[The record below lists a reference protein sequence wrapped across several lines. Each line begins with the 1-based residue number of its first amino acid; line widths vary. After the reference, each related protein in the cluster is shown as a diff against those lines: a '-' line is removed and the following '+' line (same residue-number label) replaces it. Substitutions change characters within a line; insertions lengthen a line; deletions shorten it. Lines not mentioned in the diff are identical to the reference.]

1 MAGTAQQKPLRRG
14 ATARLSS
21 SRTGKG
27 DLVAEVLEK
36 EMASSMPVDAAN
48 RFSGRRPSRLPAL
61 EGSVPG
67 RSDPTN
73 STSMAS
79 KRPSS
84 SQGVAS
90 ATCAVA
96 PQTPSSRRC
105 PVRRRASTTAV
116 GEVHGLNTQQLGA
129 VLRRRGTEC
138 LDSPITDDKDD
149 CDNGAEAEKVVR
161 SQTAIIGTETGH
173 SEDASDQVVAPKLA
187 DLNLLM
193 SDELHNFDYQ
203 RAAQPSTSVEG
214 LTFQQRKRLEG
225 RRRSLE
231 LQALLCDEEGTE
243 GEPKER
249 EQAAVA
255 DVILPISKEEQY
267 WQEVWQIAKIARN
280 DAEANDARVDKD
292 LSGGPSPFDV
302 SERMTTQ
309 AFELVSF
316 DCVP

>member
-1 MAGTAQQKPLRRG
+1 M
-14 ATARLSS
+14 
-21 SRTGKG
+21 
-27 DLVAEVLEK
+27 
-36 EMASSMPVDAAN
+36 
-48 RFSGRRPSRLPAL
+48 
-61 EGSVPG
+61 
-67 RSDPTN
+67 
-73 STSMAS
+73 
-79 KRPSS
+79 
-84 SQGVAS
+84 
-90 ATCAVA
+90 
-96 PQTPSSRRC
+96 
-105 PVRRRASTTAV
+105 
-116 GEVHGLNTQQLGA
+116 
-129 VLRRRGTEC
+129 
-138 LDSPITDDKDD
+138 
-149 CDNGAEAEKVVR
+149 
-161 SQTAIIGTETGH
+161 
-173 SEDASDQVVAPKLA
+173 
-187 DLNLLM
+187 
-193 SDELHNFDYQ
+193 
-203 RAAQPSTSVEG
+203 EG